1 MRWSWAQLGH
11 KPSRALLLNDFI
23 PPTYTYGGI
32 VRLRAVLAHRPAS
45 RQASTSDQSQIA
57 NKTRSKTTGA
67 APAWA
72 SAVGSVGIVRTRSQ
86 LSTTPAVRNMV
97 PLSNCRL

>member
-1 MRWSWAQLGH
+1 MRLSWAQLGH

-23 PPTYTYGGI
+23 RPTCTYGGI
-32 VRLRAVLAHRPAS
+32 VRLRAVLAHCPAS

-57 NKTRSKTTGA
+57 DKTRSKTTGA